1 MEAVYQEYKDKG
13 VVVIGVDIQETEE
26 EVRQYVQQ
34 GGYSWIFVLDT
45 TGGVTVSYRISA
57 IPTSFF
63 IDREG
68 VIQVVNI
75 GAMTKRAMEDKL
87 AEAMR

>member
-1 MEAVYQEYKDKG
+1 ED
-13 VVVIGVDIQETEE
+13 T
-26 EVRQYVQQ
+26 VRQYVEQ
-34 GGYSWIFVLDT
+34 GGFSWSFVIDT
-45 TGGVTVSYRISA
+45 TGEVALSYEIAA

-68 VIQVVNI
+68 TIRAVNL